1 VRIVDVAAYGAWNAL
16 MERALDAL
24 RRGTDPRMREGV
36 RVVTVVEIPLTGSAR
51 SWEIVRRR
59 GQGTF
64 GYVAARTRWLREHDE
79 SLLKQGALPDHPSID
94 HEELKVEEALLA
106 QTLRRLQ
113 SVTFPLNLDAEPDIA
128 RDRTSYELH
137 LVGSRIGA
145 SLRWWGDPPAE
156 WSSIATWSRDLVTLL
171 EGLRD

>member
-1 VRIVDVAAYGAWNAL
+1 MEAAQYDAWNAL
-16 MERALDAL
+16 MERALEAL

-59 GQGTF
+59 GHGAF
-64 GYVAARTRWLREHDE
+64 GYVAARTRWLREHDQA
-79 SLLKQGALPDHPSID
+79 LLEQGAVPAHPSID
-94 HEELKVEEALLA
+94 HEELTVDDATLSLAL
-106 QTLRRLQ
+106 RKLQ
-113 SVTFPLNLDAEPDIA
+113 SVTFPLTLDAEPDIA

-156 WSSIATWSRDLVTLL
+156 WATIATWVRELVTLL

>member
-1 VRIVDVAAYGAWNAL
+1 VLVEVAEYDAWNAL
-16 MERALDAL
+16 MERALEAL

-36 RVVTVVEIPLTGSAR
+36 RVVTIVEIPLTGSAR

-59 GQGTF
+59 GQGAF

-79 SLLKQGALPDHPSID
+79 SLLKQGALPLHPSID
-94 HEELKVEEALLA
+94 HEELTVDDSVLSQAIRK
-106 QTLRRLQ
+106 LQ
-113 SVTFPLNLDAEPDIA
+113 GVTFPLTLDAEPDIA

-145 SLRWWGDPPAE
+145 SLRWWGDPPPE
-156 WSSIATWSRDLVTLL
+156 WSNIASWARELVNLL